1 MNANN
6 SNEKK
11 PFAKVYLVENGVQQ
25 LFFQTKWQPEKS
37 KPFALFVG
45 GISPRKG
52 IQDLVEAFRDPKL
65 SSSELLMIVG
75 GEGVWS
81 VNLQKSA
88 LRNIRWLGRK
98 KAEETAILMAQAWW
112 LVLPTRADT
121 IPNVVKEA
129 RLVGLPV
136 ITTRSGGQAIY
147 LRDGEDGYFVDGEEV
162 NELFKKAQAD
172 VGIFAEGKEMGEKGK
187 KRYENLFLVKDTSEN
202 LSKLYKI
209 LKRKDS

>member
-6 SNEKK
+6 SNETN

-25 LFFQTKWQPEKS
+25 VFFQTKWQPEKS

-52 IQDLVEAFRDPKL
+52 IQDLVEAFRDQKL
-65 SSSELLMIVG
+65 LGKELVVIGG

-81 VNLQKSA
+81 ENLQKNA
-88 LRNIRWLGRK
+88 PPNIRWLGRK
-98 KAEETAILMAQAWW
+98 TAKETANWMAQAWW

-147 LRDGEDGYFVDGEEV
+147 VRDGEDGYFVDGEEV

-187 KRYENLFLVKDTSEN
+187 KRYEKLFLVKDTSEN

>member
-1 MNANN
+1 MA
-6 SNEKK
+6 
-11 PFAKVYLVENGVQQ
+11 
-25 LFFQTKWQPEKS
+25 
-37 KPFALFVG
+37 
-45 GISPRKG
+45 
-52 IQDLVEAFRDPKL
+52 AFRDPKQ

-81 VNLQKSA
+81 VNLQISA

-121 IPNVVKEA
+121 ILNVVKEA

-147 LRDGEDGYFVDGEEV
+147 VRDGEDGYFVDGEEV
-162 NELFKKAQAD
+162 NELFKKAPAG
-172 VGIFAEGKEMGEKGK
+172 VGIFAKGKEMGEKGK

>member
-1 MNANN
+1 M
-6 SNEKK
+6 
-11 PFAKVYLVENGVQQ
+11 
-25 LFFQTKWQPEKS
+25 FFQTKWQPEKS

-52 IQDLVEAFRDPKL
+52 IQDLVEAFRDPKQ

-81 VNLQKSA
+81 VNLQISA

-121 IPNVVKEA
+121 ILNVVKEA

-147 LRDGEDGYFVDGEEV
+147 VRDGEEV
-162 NELFKKAQAD
+162 NELFKKAQAG
-172 VGIFAEGKEMGEKGK
+172 VGIFAKGKEMGEKGK
-187 KRYENLFLVKDTSEN
+187 KRY
-202 LSKLYKI
+202 KI
-209 LKRKDS
+209 CF

>member
-1 MNANN
+1 
-6 SNEKK
+6 
-11 PFAKVYLVENGVQQ
+11 V
-25 LFFQTKWQPEKS
+25 FFQTKWQPEKS

-52 IQDLVEAFRDPKL
+52 IQDLVEAFRDPKQ

-81 VNLQKSA
+81 VNLQISA

-121 IPNVVKEA
+121 ILNVVKEA
-129 RLVGLPV
+129 RLGGLPV
-136 ITTRSGGQAIY
+136 ITTRSGGQAICLPGEAEQEVGGECAIY
-147 LRDGEDGYFVDGEEV
+147 ANPPSPEKVEEKLREAFERCKNTDTIQTGVRHARGYTWQRSLEV
-162 NELFKKAQAD
+162 HAQAL
-172 VGIFAEGKEMGEKGK
+172 IPK
-187 KRYENLFLVKDTSEN
+187 KD
-202 LSKLYKI
+202 
-209 LKRKDS
+209 